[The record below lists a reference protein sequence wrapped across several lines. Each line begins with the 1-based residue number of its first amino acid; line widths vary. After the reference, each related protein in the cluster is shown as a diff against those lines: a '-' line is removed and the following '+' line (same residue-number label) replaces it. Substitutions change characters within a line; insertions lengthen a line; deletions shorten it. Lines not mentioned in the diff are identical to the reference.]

1 MFQNKG
7 IAALFVTLILSLT
20 GCATEYTYAPPTT
33 MEGKQCVQQC
43 QVTQGSCRN
52 LQSQNALAARQQC
65 ESTSSRAFSQCE
77 TEASAKYSQCQQES
91 QQDYNSCLKYASN
104 RAICRQKSCFKET
117 CYKPSCYQSADYGF
131 CDGEFRSCYQNCGG
145 TVGVMK

>member
-1 MFQNKG
+1 MFLNKG
-7 IAALFVTLILSLT
+7 FAALFVTLTLSLT
-20 GCATEYTYAPPTT
+20 GCATEYTYAPPIT

-43 QVTQGSCRN
+43 QTTQSSCRN
-52 LQSQNALAARQQC
+52 LQSQNALASRQQC
-65 ESTSSRAFSQCE
+65 ESTSSAAFSQCDTE
-77 TEASAKYSQCQQES
+77 TNAKYNQCQQES

-104 RAICRQKSCFKET
+104 RATCRQKICFKES
-117 CYKPSCYQSADYGF
+117 CYKPSCYQSADYSY